1 MSAWDEYVAAA
12 QRLDATRR
20 AAAAVAAE
28 QTGMVRAAREEL
40 SAVRERLALQHARF
54 TEAAARRSFRLPALV
69 PTEAEMTVALLPGGP
84 SAVLAA
90 MRHARSTLD
99 SADAELTSADTS
111 TGSRRF
117 IDRPAVV
124 RNLFVYGAFAI
135 VVLVLQT
142 VLFVG
147 APEQS
152 LPALAP
158 ICGLVLPLLAYGLG
172 WLAVGIVYPP
182 IAGRKVDRTPLVGA
196 VVCLVAPVLLTCAG
210 FGAVTL
216 LH

>member
-1 MSAWDEYVAAA
+1 
-12 QRLDATRR
+12 
-20 AAAAVAAE
+20 
-28 QTGMVRAAREEL
+28 
-40 SAVRERLALQHARF
+40 
-54 TEAAARRSFRLPALV
+54 
-69 PTEAEMTVALLPGGP
+69 
-84 SAVLAA
+84 
-90 MRHARSTLD
+90 LD
-99 SADAELTSADTS
+99 SADAELTAADTGR

-124 RNLFVYGAFAI
+124 RNLFVYGAFAL

-172 WLAVGIVYPP
+172 WLAVGVVYPP

-196 VVCLVAPVLLTCAG
+196 VVCLVTPVLLTCAG
-210 FGAVTL
+210 FSAVTL
-216 LH
+216 LR